1 MNKKRIILVVL
12 LLWASCIFYFSSQP
26 YEEQSLQPFLGKY
39 LEGHSNLENML
50 SWIVISYAGNEVSV
64 QSQGLTGFLEFFI
77 RKAAH
82 LTIFFVF
89 GFLAVA
95 ALRYVSKRRGFSFG
109 VPLLC
114 VLIYA
119 CFDEIHQHFTG
130 GRTPLWQDVAIDTIG
145 GLFGILFFHLLIRI
159 QTNGTIKRWF
169 SFE

>member
-1 MNKKRIILVVL
+1 MNKKRTILIVL

-26 YEEQSLQPFLGKY
+26 YEEQNLQPFLGKY
-39 LEGHSNLENML
+39 LEGNTSLENML
-50 SWIVISYAGNEVSV
+50 SWIVFSYAGHEVSV
-64 QSQGLTGFLEFFI
+64 QNQGLAGFLEFFI
-77 RKAAH
+77 RKTAH
-82 LTIFFVF
+82 LSIFFVF

-95 ALRYVSKRRGFSFG
+95 ALRYFSKRRVFTFG

-130 GRTPLWQDVAIDTIG
+130 GRTPLWQDVVIDTIG
-145 GLFGILFFHLLIRI
+145 GLLGILFFHGLLRI
-159 QTNGTIKRWF
+159 KTNGTIKRWF